1 VPKGPQEQRVLTPE
15 GLQTTAQRR
24 FLKQKFLEWVRK
36 GYAAMS
42 KRIGKSLV
50 VNGVTL
56 VTEASWNA
64 ELDAKHERLVEWL
77 KDQGLAGVLIRRNE
91 NVAWVTG
98 GAVELRVL
106 TPAETGVASLLVTA
120 TGKRYYITTENEAPR
135 LHDEEFG
142 ALDFEPVLF
151 PWWADDTVAA
161 ATKLAGGPLGSD
173 MPGAGLTPVN
183 LYPLRAAL
191 CESEIARYRW
201 LGAETAA
208 ATVEALH
215 EVEPGLSEF
224 DMEAITA
231 AGLLRRGILPSVAL
245 YAVDERI
252 FSYKHAVPRGR
263 RLKQYGMLNLC
274 SRKWGLA
281 ISITRFIHFGAL
293 PQELAERFNSAAH
306 VNAALLNASRA
317 GTTSS
322 ELFKVAQ
329 AAYSAEGFPG
339 EERFHHQGGPT
350 GYGEREWVATPQG
363 TEVVV
368 DNQAFAWNPSIRGGK
383 VEDTVILHDGV
394 IENLTST
401 PELPVLAEA
410 AVEGSS
416 YAAAGVLVK

>member
-1 VPKGPQEQRVLTPE
+1 
-15 GLQTTAQRR
+15 
-24 FLKQKFLEWVRK
+24 
-36 GYAAMS
+36 MS

-50 VNGVTL
+50 VSGATV
-56 VTEASWNA
+56 VTEAAWNE
-64 ELDAKHERLVEWL
+64 ELDAKHEQLVEWL
-77 KDQGLAGVLIRRNE
+77 KVQGLAGVLIRRNE

-106 TPAETGVASLLVTA
+106 TPGETGVAALLVTA
-120 TGKRYYITTENEAPR
+120 SGGRYYFTTENEAPR
-135 LHDEEFG
+135 LRDEEFG

-151 PWWADDTVAA
+151 PWWADDTAAA
-161 ATKLAGGPLGSD
+161 ATKLAGGSLGTDTPS
-173 MPGAGLTPVN
+173 AGMTLVN

-231 AGLLRRGILPSVAL
+231 SGLLRRGILPSVAL

-252 FSYKHAVPRGR
+252 FNYKHAAPRGR

-281 ISITRFIHFGAL
+281 ISITRFVYFGAL
-293 PQELAERFNSAAH
+293 PEELAARFNSVAQ
-306 VNAALLNASRA
+306 VNAALLNATGA
-317 GTTSS
+317 GATSA

-329 AAYSAEGFPG
+329 AAYAAEGFPG

-350 GYGEREWVATPQG
+350 GYGEREWLATPQG
-363 TEVVV
+363 VEAVLN
-368 DNQAFAWNPSIRGGK
+368 NQAFAWNPTIRGGK
-383 VEDTVILHDGV
+383 IEDTVLLHDGV

-401 PELPVLAEA
+401 PELPVLTEA
-410 AVEGSS
+410 IVEGST